1 MNVPVMADLD
11 LAGRRVLIREDL
23 NVPIR
28 DGAVAGDARIGA
40 ALPTLRR
47 AAGAGARV
55 MVMSH
60 LGRPKEGEPDPAF
73 SLSPVARRLGDL
85 LGRDVRLATDWLGGI
100 EVEPG
105 EIVLCENVRF
115 LAGEKADDETLA
127 RRMAALCDV
136 YVMDA
141 FGAAHRAH
149 ASTCGVARFAPAACA
164 GPLLAAELEALGKAL
179 ARPARPL
186 VAVVGGSKVSTKLGV
201 LEALSERVDRLITGG
216 GIANTFIA
224 AAGHEVGASLYEP
237 ELVEQAARIRTAM
250 RRRGSDVPLPSDVV
264 VADTPSESAT
274 ATVKAVDAV
283 GPGEMILDVGPE
295 TARAYGAV
303 LESAGTV
310 VWNGPVGV
318 FEMAP
323 FAAGTR
329 EIARAIAR
337 SPAFSIAG
345 GGDTLAAIDAFG
357 VGDAFGSSGG
367 ISYVSTGGGAFLEF
381 LEGKTLPS
389 VAALE
394 ARAGG

>member
-1 MNVPVMADLD
+1 MNVLAMTDVD

-23 NVPIR
+23 NVPIK
-28 DGAVAGDARIGA
+28 DGTVASDARLRA
-40 ALPTLRR
+40 ALPTLER
-47 AAGAGARV
+47 AAQAGARV

-60 LGRPKEGEPDPAF
+60 FGRPKEGKPDPAF
-73 SLSPVARRLGDL
+73 SLAPVARRLGESI
-85 LGRDVRLATDWLGGI
+85 GREVRLAEDWLDGLDAA
-100 EVEPG
+100 PG
-105 EIVLCENVRF
+105 ETVLCENVRF
-115 LAGEKADDETLA
+115 LAGETTDDEALA

-149 ASTCGVARFAPAACA
+149 ASTCGVARFAPVACA
-164 GPLLAAELEALGKAL
+164 GPLLAAELEALGRAL
-179 ARPARPL
+179 AQPAHPL

-224 AAGHEVGASLYEP
+224 AAGHEVGVSLHEP
-237 ELVEQAARIRTAM
+237 GLVAQAARIRDAV
-250 RRRGSDVPLPSDVV
+250 RRRGGDVPIPSDVV
-264 VADTPSESAT
+264 TAGALSESAP
-274 ATVKAVDAV
+274 AAVKAVGEV
-283 GPGEMILDVGPE
+283 GPGDLILDVGPD
-295 TARAYGAV
+295 TARAYCEAI
-303 LESAGTV
+303 ESAGTV

-357 VGDAFGSSGG
+357 GGDG

-381 LEGKTLPS
+381 LEGKTLPA

-394 ARAGG
+394 ARAGR